1 MPFNVKEMVGTLSRQ
16 GVSRASDYR
25 VNIQLPGEA
34 ARTFNAG
41 AQDLSLRAEALEL
54 PGRSIQAVTYRDY
67 GVPREIGYSILY
79 QPISVT
85 FICSRDL
92 RERALFTNW
101 QDSVIGDHRK
111 VNFADG
117 KSFNA
122 GYYDEYVAD
131 MEIVK
136 YDERGEKTFTV
147 KIIEAYPRTV
157 NAMPLSYASDELMR
171 VTVQF
176 QYRYFQEFINSAD
189 IPAFAATPTQARN
202 SFDLNDL
209 INIASNPKR
218 FATEKFRGVVRTGID
233 NLPLDPAIKNVINRK
248 AKNLI
253 KF

>member
-1 MPFNVKEMVGTLSRQ
+1 MPFNVKEMLGSISRQ

-25 VNIQLPGEA
+25 VNIQFPGEA
-34 ARTFNAG
+34 ARTFG
-41 AQDLSLRAEALEL
+41 SGISDLSFRAESLEL

-67 GVPREIGYSILY
+67 GAPREIGYSTAY
-79 QPISVT
+79 QPISIT
-85 FICSRDL
+85 FLCSRDL

-101 QDSVIGDHRK
+101 QDMVIGDHRK

-117 KSFNA
+117 KSFNV
-122 GYYDEYVAD
+122 GYYREYVAD
-131 MEIVK
+131 MEILK
-136 YDERGEKTFTV
+136 YDERGEKMFTV
-147 KIIEAYPRTV
+147 KIVEAYPRTV
-157 NAMPLSYASDELMR
+157 NAMPLSYGSDELLR

-176 QYRYFQEFINSAD
+176 QYRYFQELINSAD
-189 IPAFAATPTQARN
+189 ISAFAARPTQARN

-218 FATEKFRGVVRTGID
+218 FATEKIRGTVRRGID
-233 NLPLDPAIKNVINRK
+233 NLPLNPAIKNVINRK